1 LAAISH
7 QPVLIVSNTPRGLDV
22 GSMINFLL
30 VDRRVRFEVSL
41 PAAKRS
47 GLRISAELLSVA
59 SRVISA

>member
-1 LAAISH
+1 M
-7 QPVLIVSNTPRGLDV
+7 LIVSNTPRGLDV